1 MAQQRI
7 KPWIVVVCALVVVVL
22 AIVIV
27 PNFMSSGVA
36 GTVTAVDSTGMAT
49 VKTEDGQEHK
59 IQGSGWQVGDTVECD
74 TQDGQV
80 TCQKS

>member
-7 KPWIVVVCALVVVVL
+7 KPWLIVVVCALLVVL
-22 AIVIV
+22 AIFIV
-27 PNFMSSGVA
+27 PDFMSSGVA

-59 IQGSGWQVGDTVECD
+59 ILGSGWQVGDTVECD
-74 TQDGQV
+74 TQNGQV

>member
-7 KPWIVVVCALVVVVL
+7 KPWLIVVVCALLVVL
-22 AIVIV
+22 AIFIV

-59 IQGSGWQVGDTVECD
+59 IPGSGWQVGDTVECD
-74 TQDGQV
+74 TQNGQV
-80 TCQKS
+80 TCEKS